1 MAKQKIYTGVGITPG
16 ELYGKIRVPREEFVT
31 EEKLVKEKVH
41 PYVRLCRDLF
51 KRFPSLGKGAKFS
64 PQFKEAIDFLG
75 WDLKPQEFSAAVK
88 AVLVAA
94 IAVFGFLGGCMNSGS
109 NPDNEPLIRVQDR
122 ILTVLDFNKV
132 FEITKTAYPHN
143 FKDEPEDFRNA
154 RLRLLNQL
162 VVEMIILERAKE
174 LGLSISSEEIHKAVS
189 EIKSDYP
196 EDTFE
201 KALLEFAVSYE
212 SWEAR
217 LKNRLLMQKV
227 VDNELKSQI
236 VITPEDIASF
246 YERNYQ
252 ATDAD
257 VESIKETKD
266 INENIIK
273 HLRQEKAEQAYQI
286 WIKELK
292 RKYSIEINN
301 ANWEKISGSKYR
313 EGQELEDEDSSQNS
327 G

>member
-1 MAKQKIYTGVGITPG
+1 
-16 ELYGKIRVPREEFVT
+16 
-31 EEKLVKEKVH
+31 
-41 PYVRLCRDLF
+41 
-51 KRFPSLGKGAKFS
+51 
-64 PQFKEAIDFLG
+64 
-75 WDLKPQEFSAAVK
+75 
-88 AVLVAA
+88 
-94 IAVFGFLGGCMNSGS
+94 
-109 NPDNEPLIRVQDR
+109 
-122 ILTVLDFNKV
+122 
-132 FEITKTAYPHN
+132 
-143 FKDEPEDFRNA
+143 
-154 RLRLLNQL
+154 
-162 VVEMIILERAKE
+162 MIILERAEE

-201 KALLEFAVSYE
+201 KTLLEFAVSYE
-212 SWEAR
+212 SWEAQ

-252 ATDAD
+252 ATDTD

-273 HLRQEKAEQAYQI
+273 HLRQEKTEQAYKI

-292 RKYSIEINN
+292 QKYSIEINSTQ
-301 ANWEKISGSKYR
+301 WERLSGSKYR
-313 EGQELEDEDSSQNS
+313 EGQELENEDS

>member
-1 MAKQKIYTGVGITPG
+1 VFSKAKLFALTIWLVGAIM
-16 ELYGKIRVPREEFVT
+16 
-31 EEKLVKEKVH
+31 
-41 PYVRLCRDLF
+41 LF
-51 KRFPSLGKGAKFS
+51 GYF
-64 PQFKEAIDFLG
+64 
-75 WDLKPQEFSAAVK
+75 
-88 AVLVAA
+88 
-94 IAVFGFLGGCMNSGS
+94 GGCMNSES
-109 NPDNEPLIRVQDR
+109 NPDLEPLIRIGDR
-122 ILTVLDFNKV
+122 VFTVLDFNKA
-132 FEITKTAYPHN
+132 FEIAKTAYPHN
-143 FKDEPEDFRNA
+143 FKDDPEGYRNA

-174 LGLSISSEEIHKAVS
+174 LGLSISSEEINEAVN

-201 KALLEFAVSYE
+201 KAFLESAVSYE

-227 VDNELKSQI
+227 IDNELNNHI
-236 VITPEDIASF
+236 VITPEDIASY

-252 ATDAD
+252 ATDTDA
-257 VESIKETKD
+257 EAIKPDKD

-273 HLRQEKAEQAYQI
+273 HLRQQKAEKAYKI

-292 RKYSIEINN
+292 RKYNIEINS

-313 EGQELEDEDSSQNS
+313 DGQELESEDSSPDS

>member
-1 MAKQKIYTGVGITPG
+1 MAKPFALTIW
-16 ELYGKIRVPREEFVT
+16 L
-31 EEKLVKEKVH
+31 
-41 PYVRLCRDLF
+41 
-51 KRFPSLGKGAKFS
+51 LG
-64 PQFKEAIDFLG
+64 
-75 WDLKPQEFSAAVK
+75 
-88 AVLVAA
+88 AVLL
-94 IAVFGFLGGCMNSGS
+94 FGFLGGCMDSGS
-109 NPDNEPLIRVQDR
+109 NLDNEPLIRVRDR

-132 FEITKTAYPHN
+132 FEIAKTAYPHN

-162 VVEMIILERAKE
+162 VVEMIILERAEE
-174 LGLSISSEEIHKAVS
+174 LGLSISSEEIHEAVS

-212 SWEAR
+212 PWEAR

-227 VDNELKSQI
+227 VDHELKNQI
-236 VITPEDIASF
+236 VITPEDIASY

-252 ATDAD
+252 AADAD
-257 VESIKETKD
+257 AESIDPTKD

-273 HLRQEKAEQAYQI
+273 HLRQEKAEQAYKI
-286 WIKELK
+286 WIKALK
-292 RKYSIEINN
+292 RKYSIEINSTH
-301 ANWEKISGSKYR
+301 WEKLSGSEYR
-313 EGQELEDEDSSQNS
+313 QDQELENEDSSQDS

>member
-1 MAKQKIYTGVGITPG
+1 M
-16 ELYGKIRVPREEFVT
+16 LLFV
-31 EEKLVKEKVH
+31 
-41 PYVRLCRDLF
+41 F
-51 KRFPSLGKGAKFS
+51 
-64 PQFKEAIDFLG
+64 
-75 WDLKPQEFSAAVK
+75 W
-88 AVLVAA
+88 
-94 IAVFGFLGGCMNSGS
+94 GGCMNSGS

-122 ILTVLDFNKV
+122 ILTVLDFNKA
-132 FEITKTAYPHN
+132 FEIAKTDYPHN
-143 FKDEPEDFRNA
+143 FEDEPEDFRNA
-154 RLRLLNQL
+154 RLRLLNEL
-162 VVEMIILERAKE
+162 VVEMIILERAQE
-174 LGLSISSEEIHKAVS
+174 LGLSISSDEIQKAVS

-227 VDNELKSQI
+227 VDNELKNQI
-236 VITPEDIASF
+236 VITPEDITGY
-246 YERNYQ
+246 YERNYKT
-252 ATDAD
+252 TDPAA
-257 VESIKETKD
+257 ESTNPTRD

>member
-1 MAKQKIYTGVGITPG
+1 M
-16 ELYGKIRVPREEFVT
+16 
-31 EEKLVKEKVH
+31 
-41 PYVRLCRDLF
+41 
-51 KRFPSLGKGAKFS
+51 LG
-64 PQFKEAIDFLG
+64 
-75 WDLKPQEFSAAVK
+75 
-88 AVLVAA
+88 AVLL
-94 IAVFGFLGGCMNSGS
+94 FGSFGGCMNSGS
-109 NPDNEPLIRVQDR
+109 NPDNEPLIRVRDR

-174 LGLSISSEEIHKAVS
+174 LGLSISSEEIHKAVA

-201 KALLEFAVSYE
+201 KTLLQFAVSYE

-227 VDNELKSQI
+227 VDNELKNQI
-236 VITPEDIASF
+236 VITPEDIASY
-246 YERNYQ
+246 YEKNYQ
-252 ATDAD
+252 TNDTDA
-257 VESIKETKD
+257 ESTNPDKD